1 MRITNFEATGFD
13 SLVAWIK
20 RNNNILINELS
31 LIQVLKTVNISFFL
45 EEINRLQSTLI
56 CELKDS
62 YVQQSQRYVTMSEGS
77 YILPKLE
84 ENDGKVA
91 TELIEKAFG
100 LYGRMSQL
108 KEGSFKGRPKSE
120 HYMHGIPIEDA
131 RYILPLST
139 KTNVCV
145 AMSGDKLI
153 EFFKLM
159 NDKKYGNIFTSLCE
173 DLVSYLPSSLVN
185 LLPRD
190 YDSNVCGDIIS
201 DYYSDYF
208 SRISTENNLIML
220 DCFSDID
227 MKVGFG
233 ALTSTLKET
242 PSQAIEK
249 WGKDAP
255 VKAKCV
261 VERVLGYGHDSIAEQ
276 ARTTFG
282 MMCSMVTYHQ
292 QLRHR
297 LSQNY
302 REELFELIHDKDRE
316 VKIPDTVK
324 NSVYY
329 QEYMSIVNDF
339 KTFRLLVVKKY
350 GQDQALSF
358 LLNCDQIKLII
369 SSNARS
375 DISMLEDRTCMN
387 AQWEIRELAIKKLML
402 LRKLSSVIYEKA
414 LPPCVYGKC
423 REMKLTCG
431 QQTKVRNQFLG
442 I

>member
-1 MRITNFEATGFD
+1 MRIANFEATGFD
-13 SLVAWIK
+13 RLVAWIE
-20 RNNNILINELS
+20 RNNNTLINELT
-31 LIQVLKTVNISFFL
+31 LIQVLKTVNISFLL
-45 EEINRLQSTLI
+45 EEIDRVQSTLI

-62 YVQQSQRYVTMSEGS
+62 YVQQSQRYVTMSKGA
-77 YILPKLE
+77 YILPLLD
-84 ENDGKVA
+84 ENDGQKA
-91 TELIEKAFG
+91 AELIEKSFD

-108 KEGSFKGRPKSE
+108 REGNFKGRPKAE
-120 HYMHGIPIEDA
+120 HYLYGIPIEDA
-131 RYILPLST
+131 RYILPLAT
-139 KTNVCV
+139 KTNVCI

-153 EFFKLM
+153 ELFRLM

-173 DLVSYLPSSLVN
+173 DLASYLPSDLVN

-190 YDSNVCGDIIS
+190 YDSNVCRDIIW
-201 DYYSDYF
+201 DFYSDYF
-208 SRISTENNLIML
+208 SQISTENNLIML
-220 DCFSDID
+220 NCFSDID

-242 PSQAIEK
+242 PSQAIDR
-249 WGKDAP
+249 WGQDAP

-261 VERVLGYGHDSIAEQ
+261 VKRVLRYGHDSIAEQ

-302 REELFELIHDKDRE
+302 REELFVLIYDKDRE
-316 VKIPDTVK
+316 VKIPDTIK
-324 NSVYY
+324 NSVFYR
-329 QEYMSIVNDF
+329 EYMAIVDDF
-339 KTFRLLVVKKY
+339 KTFRLLVAKKY

-414 LPPCVYGKC
+414 LPSCVHGKC
-423 REMKLTCG
+423 REEKLTCG
-431 QQTKVRNQFLG
+431 QQLKVRNQFLT

>member
-1 MRITNFEATGFD
+1 MRIANFEVTGFD
-13 SLVAWIK
+13 RLVAWIK
-20 RNNNILINELS
+20 RNSNAHIDEPS
-31 LIQVLKTVNISFFL
+31 LIQVLRNVNISFLL
-45 EEINRLQSTLI
+45 EDIDRVQSTLI

-62 YVQQSQRYVTMSEGS
+62 YVQQSQRYVTMSKGA
-77 YILPKLE
+77 YTLPLLDE
-84 ENDGKVA
+84 DDGPRA
-91 TELIEKAFG
+91 TELIEKSFD

-108 KEGSFKGRPKSE
+108 REGEFKGRPKAE
-120 HYMHGIPIEDA
+120 HYLYRIPIEDA

-139 KTNVCV
+139 KTNLCI

-153 EFFKLM
+153 ELFRLM

-173 DLVSYLPSSLVN
+173 ELSAYLPSDLVN

-190 YDSNVCGDIIS
+190 HNSSVCHNIIL
-201 DYYSDYF
+201 DFYNDYF

-233 ALTSTLKET
+233 ALTSTLKES
-242 PSQAIEK
+242 PSQAIDR
-249 WGKDAP
+249 WGQDASD
-255 VKAKCV
+255 KAKCV

-302 REELFELIHDKDRE
+302 REELFVLIHEKDRE
-316 VKIPDTVK
+316 IKIPETIK
-324 NSVYY
+324 NSVFY
-329 QEYMSIVNDF
+329 QEYMTIVDDY
-339 KTFRLLVVKKY
+339 KTFRLFVASKY

-358 LLNCDQIKLII
+358 LLNCDQIKLIT

-387 AQWEIRELAIKKLML
+387 AQWEIRALAIQKLTL

-414 LPPCVYGKC
+414 LPSCVHGKC
-423 REMKLTCG
+423 HEEKLTCG
-431 QQTKVRNQFLG
+431 QQLKVRNQFLTK
-442 I
+442 

>member
-1 MRITNFEATGFD
+1 MRIANFEATGFD
-13 SLVAWIK
+13 RLVLWIE
-20 RNNNILINELS
+20 RNNNTFINELS
-31 LIQVLKTVNISFFL
+31 LMQVLKTINISFLL
-45 EEINRLQSTLI
+45 EEIDRVQSTLI

-62 YVQQSQRYVTMSEGS
+62 YVQQSQRYVTMSKDA
-77 YILPKLE
+77 YILPLLD
-84 ENDGKVA
+84 ENDGQRAV
-91 TELIEKAFG
+91 ELIEKSFD

-108 KEGSFKGRPKSE
+108 RKGNVKGRPKVE
-120 HYMHGIPIEDA
+120 HYLYGIPIEDA

-139 KTNVCV
+139 KTNVCI

-153 EFFKLM
+153 ELFKLM
-159 NDKKYGNIFTSLCE
+159 KDKKYGNIFTSLCE
-173 DLVSYLPSSLVN
+173 ELASYFPSKLVN
-185 LLPRD
+185 LLLHD
-190 YDSNVCGDIIS
+190 YDSNVCRDIIK
-201 DYYSDYF
+201 DFYSDYF
-208 SRISTENNLIML
+208 SQISTENNLIML
-220 DCFSDID
+220 DCFNDLD

-242 PSQAIEK
+242 PSQAIDS
-249 WGKDAP
+249 WGQDAP

-261 VERVLGYGHDSIAEQ
+261 VKRVLGYGHESIAEQ

-302 REELFELIHDKDRE
+302 REELFVIIHEKDRE
-316 VKIPDTVK
+316 IKIPNTIKD
-324 NSVYY
+324 SVFYR
-329 QEYMSIVNDF
+329 EYMTIVDEF
-339 KTFRLLVVKKY
+339 KTFRLLIAKKY

-375 DISMLEDRTCMN
+375 DISMLQDRTCMN

-414 LPPCVYGKC
+414 LPSCVHGKC
-423 REMKLTCG
+423 REEKLTCG
-431 QQTKVRNQFLG
+431 QQLKVRNQFLE